1 MQTLSLKIELNWN
14 DFFVE
19 KFSFL
24 RGGNRV
30 TMDDIVIVGAGI
42 AGLAI
47 SLGLHRLGVP
57 SVVLESA
64 DRLRASGF
72 ALGIWAN
79 GWRALD
85 SIGVGN
91 KLREKH
97 NRIRMILSI
106 GVDRGVLLGTLE
118 NELPRATIGCSSKV
132 VRIQS
137 EGCVKSL
144 HLYVGTVLRERRESD
159 GGGFD
164 QGETARVISKF
175 GKASNKIR
183 RVF

>member
-97 NRIRMILSI
+97 NRISGI
-106 GVDRGVLLGTLE
+106 
-118 NELPRATIGCSSKV
+118 V
-132 VRIQS
+132 VTSVEFIF
-137 EGCVKSL
+137 
-144 HLYVGTVLRERRESD
+144 TV
-159 GGGFD
+159 
-164 QGETARVISKF
+164 
-175 GKASNKIR
+175 
-183 RVF
+183 